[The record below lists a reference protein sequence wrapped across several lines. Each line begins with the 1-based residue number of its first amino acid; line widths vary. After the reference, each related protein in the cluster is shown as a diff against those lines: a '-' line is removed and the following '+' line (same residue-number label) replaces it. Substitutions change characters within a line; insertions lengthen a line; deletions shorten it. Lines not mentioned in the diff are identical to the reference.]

1 MGRPWIG
8 GRDMIGEVTRTM
20 LITGASGGIGS
31 AVARAAAESGYRVMV
46 AGRDADRLDQMY
58 TTNPG
63 TIPVLLDLRNPG
75 ELPRHLADLD
85 RLDAVV
91 HCAGIA
97 EVASV
102 EETPYS
108 LWTETLTVNVAAAAE
123 ITRAMLPALRSAMGH
138 VVFVNAAPG
147 LHAVPRWS
155 AYTASKAAL
164 RELSDSLREEEA
176 RHGLRV
182 TSVYPGG
189 TATGLLQKV
198 RAQFGRPFDAADCIQ
213 PATLASVIL
222 SILDM
227 REDAYLPEV
236 SVLPTPARIKDP
248 AAR

>member
-1 MGRPWIG
+1 MGSR
-8 GRDMIGEVTRTM
+8 GRIGEVTRTM
-20 LITGASGGIGS
+20 LITGASGGIGT

-46 AGRDADRLDQMY
+46 AGRDADRLDQMCA
-58 TTNPG
+58 TNPR
-63 TIPVLLDLRNPG
+63 TSSVLLDLRNPG
-75 ELPRHLADLD
+75 ELPQHLAELD

-108 LWTETLTVNVAAAAE
+108 LWLETLTVNVAAAAE
-123 ITRAMLPALRSAMGH
+123 ITRVVLPALRTAMGH

-182 TSVYPGG
+182 TTIYPGG
-189 TATGLLQKV
+189 TATDLLQKV
-198 RAQFGRPFDAADCIQ
+198 RAQFGSPFDAANCIQ
-213 PATLASVIL
+213 PVTLASVIL

-227 REDAYLPEV
+227 RQDAYLPEI
-236 SVLPTPARIKDP
+236 SILPTPTRMKDP
-248 AAR
+248 AAG